1 MSCTT
6 IRSKARIQSIQMKKV
21 NWMQKAPLSMV
32 ALVVLSACGSSS
44 SNRTEVP
51 QVSQAIDGYIVGGSV
66 FCDGEDAGQTTAGG
80 FLTCPEGT
88 EIATVRGG
96 MDVGFDD
103 SATSSDNLFIGEL
116 NAPGDLGYVTP
127 LSTIAVQM
135 ASASGEYDPD
145 LWESSVADL
154 GSVLGSTTLDLS
166 ADASKDMGLIRLNAQ
181 LQQVMSA
188 FVRSDADYSSAI
200 AALSNVVVAR
210 AATGATVD
218 LQGDVAATITTINA
232 ALLNS
237 ASPLALT
244 ATEIDTVASSIQE
257 ANIAIAMASSPSL
270 AAAVSV
276 GNSVDNTGVIIDRR
290 DEAVELH
297 SVVNSQS
304 VTTGVSIDDF
314 EDSSLAGG
322 VYLTQV
328 GKGLQAVSYDNGVL
342 QFSEDLDDLEVT
354 MGFELKPTLS
364 GDTRSLSF
372 YSDEVML
379 NAMEGD
385 SDSLVITLPDGAVFK
400 AMGTDSLG
408 TVTTAEVSIEGEGT
422 FSNSAGRFS
431 VNYSDVLSKLESIG
445 FEDIFS
451 SAGNYEMTLVIGGI
465 ALMEKSGSSVVPAER
480 YSITVGARNV
490 NGSGFKGY
498 LSYTH

>member
-1 MSCTT
+1 
-6 IRSKARIQSIQMKKV
+6 MKKV
-21 NWMQKAPLSMV
+21 IWTQKAPLSII
-32 ALVVLSACGSSS
+32 ALLVLSACSSS
-44 SNRTEVP
+44 SSTPTP
-51 QVSQAIDGYIVGGSV
+51 QSSQAIDGYIVGGSV
-66 FCDGEDAGQTTAGG
+66 FCDDEDAGQTTAGG
-80 FLTCPEGT
+80 FLTCPART

-103 SATSSDNLFIGEL
+103 SATSSDVLFVGEL
-116 NAPGDLGYVTP
+116 KAPGNLGFVTP

-135 ASASGEYDPD
+135 STNASGEYDPD
-145 LWESSVADL
+145 LWEESVADL
-154 GSVLGSTTLDLS
+154 GAVLGSTTLDLS
-166 ADASKDMGLIRLNAQ
+166 ADASQDMNLIRLNAQ

-188 FVRSDADYSSAI
+188 FVRSDADYSTAI
-200 AALSNVVVAR
+200 AALSGVIAAR
-210 AATGATVD
+210 AATGATID

-244 ATEIDTVASSIQE
+244 ATEIDTVATAVQA
-257 ANIAIAMASSPSL
+257 ANIAIATASSPATAA
-270 AAAVSV
+270 AAAVNS

-290 DEAVELH
+290 DEAVELI
-297 SVVNSQS
+297 SGMNSQ
-304 VTTGVSIDDF
+304 TTSTAVSIDDF

-328 GKGLQAVSYDNGVL
+328 GKDLQAVSYDNDVL
-342 QFSEDLDDLEVT
+342 QFSEDLDELEVT
-354 MGFELKPTLS
+354 MGFELKSTLA

-372 YSDEVML
+372 YSDEVVL
-379 NAMEGD
+379 NAMAGD
-385 SDSLVITLPDGAVFK
+385 SDSLVITLADGAVFK
-400 AMGTDSLG
+400 AMGTDLLG

-422 FSNSAGRFS
+422 FTNSEGRFS
-431 VNYSDVLSKLESIG
+431 VDYGDVMSKLESIG
-445 FEDIFS
+445 FDDIFS
-451 SAGNYEMTLVIGGI
+451 SAGNYEMTLIIGGI
-465 ALMEKSGSSVVPAER
+465 TLKEKSGSSVVPAER